1 MLWKLEDWQYPCYN
15 INNGRCKALLKWNNS
30 KNIIYE
36 ETTNNIIPILSFKRP
51 HSRAFI
57 LSFILI
63 ILIFITQFHLISF
76 NFIKSSYYNEIPN
89 DIIRTEVRYTII
101 YLYIGSTISRAIF
114 GYIAD
119 RIGIRISY
127 CILILLSVLFGI
139 LNIIKDNPILKI
151 LNGIISGGF
160 VLSELWV
167 ITMFDTNIL
176 GITTGILGGVGNF
189 GIGIIYII
197 NYTIISSIDEKLLK
211 YYIYWP
217 YILLLLTIY
226 PIYYLSD
233 DCPYGNYIELK
244 KLYNERNNIDD
255 IDDIDDNIDNTI
267 YSNGNTNYSLDNNI
281 NIENI
286 VVDISFSKSKCFN
299 ILKNIKLLALCLTYL
314 YSFGIE
320 LTIYS
325 NLPILLKIEDN
336 ISLNKK
342 ILLLF
347 AFSSINLLGRPIGGY
362 ISDKNYGAF
371 KIIGK
376 IKLILVFIASTVS
389 CGLILNNFMQMLNSD
404 DEKYYQ
410 LLLLII
416 LWSFSNNLLQGT
428 IIGIIPHMDSSNLGL
443 ILGIIA
449 SFGSIGGILGNI
461 LFIYYNDYT
470 SLKIINISGGIIF
483 AINTLVL
490 L

>member
-36 ETTNNIIPILSFKRP
+36 ETTNNIIPILSLKRP
-51 HSRAFI
+51 HSRAFH
-57 LSFILI
+57 LSIILI

-76 NFIKSSYYNEIPN
+76 NYIKSSYYNELKN
-89 DIIRTEVRYTII
+89 DIIRTELRYTTI

-127 CILILLSVLFGI
+127 CILIFLSVLFGI
-139 LNIIKDNPILKI
+139 SNIIFDNPILKI

-176 GITTGILGGVGNF
+176 GVTTGILGGVGNF

-197 NYTIISSIDEKLLK
+197 NYTLISSIDEKLLI

-244 KLYNERNNIDD
+244 KIYNENENIEN
-255 IDDIDDNIDNTI
+255 IENIDNTI

-286 VVDISFSKSKCFN
+286 VIDISFSKSKCFN
-299 ILKNIKLLALCLTYL
+299 VFKNIKLLAICLTYL

-325 NLPILLKIEDN
+325 NLPILLKIEDS

-342 ILLLF
+342 ILLVF
-347 AFSSINLLGRPIGGY
+347 AFSAINLLGRPIGGY
-362 ISDKNYGAF
+362 ISDKNYELF

-376 IKLILVFIASTVS
+376 IKIILIFLSSTTL
-389 CGLILNNFMQMLNSD
+389 CGTILNNFMQSLNSS
-404 DEKYYQ
+404 DEKYSQ

-428 IIGIIPHMDSSNLGL
+428 IIGIIPHMDSSNMGVVLGS
-443 ILGIIA
+443 IA

-461 LFIYYNDYT
+461 IFMYYDDYT
-470 SLKIINISGGIIF
+470 SLKIINIFGVITF
-483 AINTLVL
+483 MINTFIL

>member
-57 LSFILI
+57 LSIILI

-76 NFIKSSYYNEIPN
+76 KFIKSSYYNEIPN

-139 LNIIKDNPILKI
+139 LNIIFDNPILKI

-244 KLYNERNNIDD
+244 KLYNESNNIDD

-286 VVDISFSKSKCFN
+286 VLDISFSKSKCLN

-362 ISDKNYGAF
+362 ISDKNYEAF

-376 IKLILVFIASTVS
+376 IKLILVFIASNVS
-389 CGLILNNFMQMLNSD
+389 CGLILNNFMQRLNSD

-470 SLKIINISGGIIF
+470 SLKIINIYGGIIF
-483 AINTLVL
+483 MINTLVL

>member
-36 ETTNNIIPILSFKRP
+36 ETTNNIIPILSLKRP
-51 HSRAFI
+51 HSRAFH
-57 LSFILI
+57 LSIILI

-76 NFIKSSYYNEIPN
+76 NYIKSSYYNELKN
-89 DIIRTEVRYTII
+89 DIIRTELRYTTI

-127 CILILLSVLFGI
+127 CILIFLSVLFGI
-139 LNIIKDNPILKI
+139 SNIIFDNPILKI

-176 GITTGILGGVGNF
+176 GVTTGILGGVGNF

-197 NYTIISSIDEKLLK
+197 NYTLISSIDEKLLI

-244 KLYNERNNIDD
+244 KLYNENENIEN
-255 IDDIDDNIDNTI
+255 IENIDNTI

-286 VVDISFSKSKCFN
+286 VIDISFSKSKCFN
-299 ILKNIKLLALCLTYL
+299 VFKNIKLLAICLTYL

-325 NLPILLKIEDN
+325 NLPILLKIEDS

-342 ILLLF
+342 ILLVF
-347 AFSSINLLGRPIGGY
+347 AFSAINLLGRSIGGY
-362 ISDKNYGAF
+362 ISDKNYELF

-376 IKLILVFIASTVS
+376 IKIILIFISSTTL
-389 CGLILNNFMQMLNSD
+389 CGTILNNFMQSLNSS
-404 DEKYYQ
+404 DEKYSQ

-428 IIGIIPHMDSSNLGL
+428 IIGVIPHMDSSNMGVVLGS
-443 ILGIIA
+443 IA

-461 LFIYYNDYT
+461 IFMYYDDYT
-470 SLKIINISGGIIF
+470 SLKIINIFGVTTF
-483 AINTLVL
+483 MINTFIL